1 VTPLVPD
8 CELDKMV
15 TPVRR
20 TKLMETMRVI
30 LLTISDCKG
39 VSSGYRDWGLD

>member
-8 CELDKMV
+8 WELDKMV

-20 TKLMETMRVI
+20 TKLMETRRVI

-39 VSSGYRDWGLD
+39 LVLYRDWSLD